1 VIILDGLTKRYGRK
15 LAVDD
20 LSVTIKPGL
29 VTGFLGPNGA
39 GKSTTM
45 RMITGLDRPTAGRA
59 LVDGIPYAGLRQPLR
74 QVGALLE
81 AAVAHPGRTAVQHL
95 RTVAASNRISP
106 HRVRTALETV
116 GLSDVADQRTGGFSL
131 GMNQR
136 LGIAAALLG
145 DPPILLFDEPV
156 NGLDPDGV
164 RWIRGLM
171 RSLGAQGRTVLVS
184 SHLMSE
190 MQHTADHLII
200 IGRGRLIADAPLQE
214 VLTSAQLTAV
224 RVRTPDADRLIA
236 AVTAAGGTIET
247 QPDGELLINGLG
259 LAEIGD
265 LAHREDV
272 RLHELAMKSAS
283 LEDAYLELTGTAVE
297 YRAGDEPATRP
308 DRRRKAARQ

>member
-20 LSVTIKPGL
+20 LNVTIRPGL

-45 RMITGLDRPTAGRA
+45 RMITGLDRPTAGSA
-59 LVDGIPYAGLRQPLR
+59 LINGSPYAGLRHPLR

-81 AAVAHPGRTAVQHL
+81 AGVAHPGRTAAQHL
-95 RTVAASNRISP
+95 HAVAAADRIP
-106 HRVRTALETV
+106 RHRVRTVLERV
-116 GLSDVADQRTGGFSL
+116 GLSEVADQRTGGFSL
-131 GMNQR
+131 GMSQR

-145 DPPILLFDEPV
+145 DPSILLFDEPV

-164 RWIRGLM
+164 RWIRQLM
-171 RSLGAQGRTVLVS
+171 RSLAAEGRTVLVS

-224 RVRTPDADRLIA
+224 RVRTPDAARLVP
-236 AVTAAGGTIET
+236 AVTAAGGTVQT
-247 QPDGELLINGLG
+247 QHDGELLINGAS

-265 LAHREDV
+265 LAHQQDV

-283 LEDAYLELTGTAVE
+283 LEDAYLELTGGAIE
-297 YRAGDEPATRP
+297 YQSETGTPARHQ
-308 DRRRKAARQ
+308 RRRGAAHR